1 MILDP
6 KIKHKKPAI
15 ALITYARSDYF
26 EKVFNSIIN
35 QKINGKSFLE
45 FFDFYV
51 FQDGLLNDDT
61 KENIGGHQFIK
72 SICLNTTINCTYV
85 SQNTNLCVAL
95 HFDYIER
102 FFFEKENR
110 HWAAFFEDDLI
121 LSPGYLE
128 TLLCLA
134 ESFENDDRVSMFNC
148 FGMSAQETV
157 EVQEANQIALA
168 RMDHHWGF
176 GMYQSAW
183 RKRQALVDK
192 YLKIIEKM
200 PYRKRNHTRINNWLT
215 FLGFK
220 PRATSQDYIKACSI
234 SAQGMIKV
242 SSFANFGTY
251 IGVSGLHFNS
261 KIFLSFGYDKNHIFT
276 KPITQKFTLDDDTY
290 LTILAYQQEKTLI
303 DPENFNISDFI
314 KKLAYEYIAHPVTDP
329 AFTDISSIS
338 EADVI
343 SGYKIFLGRI
353 PESEQVIQHWV
364 GRSGIDF
371 FKGIIASR
379 EFRSRTEFYPVLLTL
394 VKHIKST

>member
-1 MILDP
+1 M
-6 KIKHKKPAI
+6 H
-15 ALITYARSDYF
+15 
-26 EKVFNSIIN
+26 
-35 QKINGKSFLE
+35 
-45 FFDFYV
+45 
-51 FQDGLLNDDT
+51 DDT
-61 KENIGGHQFIK
+61 KENISGHQVIK
-72 SICLNTTINCTYV
+72 SICLNTTANCTYV
-85 SQNTNLCVAL
+85 SHNTNLCVAL

-102 FFFEKENR
+102 FFFEKEDR

-134 ESFENDDRVSMFNC
+134 ESFENDDRVAMFNC

-157 EVQEANQIALA
+157 EVQAANQNSLS

-183 RKRQALVDK
+183 RKRQALVDN
-192 YLKIIEKM
+192 YLKIIEKT
-200 PYRKRNHTRINNWLT
+200 PYRKRNHSRINNWLS
-215 FLGFK
+215 FLGLK

-276 KPITQKFTLDDDTY
+276 KPITQRFTLDEDTY
-290 LTILAYQQEKTLI
+290 LNILAYQREKTLSAPESFSNSEFLKKIEIEHLSPSITDTALI
-303 DPENFNISDFI
+303 D
-314 KKLAYEYIAHPVTDP
+314 L
-329 AFTDISSIS
+329 SSIT

-343 SGYKIFLGRI
+343 SGYKILLGRI
-353 PESEQVIQHWV
+353 PESEQVIHYWF
-364 GRSGIDF
+364 GRSPIDF

-379 EFRSRTEFYPVLLTL
+379 EFRSRTELYPALLTL
-394 VKHIKST
+394 VKHIKSI